1 MSDELTIET
10 GPAPEPQEPS
20 MLVIENVMDEFIS
33 TANIDTVYQKPV
45 KHGETL
51 IIPAAETFAFLG
63 FGLGSGGSG
72 SAGQSGGAGGGGG
85 GGGSTHTR
93 PVAVI
98 ISTPQGVRVDPVYD
112 LTKVAVTGLATVAMV
127 FGALARIAGMR
138 RKVKHFQDDV
148 MS

>member
-10 GPAPEPQEPS
+10 GLAAEPQEPS

-63 FGLGSGGSG
+63 FGLGSGGPER
-72 SAGQSGGAGGGGG
+72 AGPSGGGGG
-85 GGGSTHTR
+85 GGGSTHAR

-98 ISTPQGVRVDPVYD
+98 ISTPQGVRVDPVFD

-127 FGALARIAGMR
+127 VGALARIAGMS
-138 RKVKHFQDDV
+138 RKVKNFQDEF
-148 MS
+148 MN